1 MTNSARGRG
10 PAHVIVLGNE
20 KGGSGKT
27 TTAMHVIALLL
38 HEGAKVGSIDL
49 DGRQRSLSRYVEN
62 RRAWADAAKVNLV
75 MPDHVVLPRS
85 DLGSVAEAQAAER
98 QVFEE
103 AFTRLAI
110 ENDFV
115 VIDCPGSD
123 SFLSRLGH
131 AVADTL
137 ITPMNDSFVDF
148 DLLGRVDPQSWKI
161 KGPSVYSEM
170 VWESRKRRA
179 MSDGGQIDWIV
190 MRNRLSSLAAKN
202 MRRVEGVLD
211 ELADRIGFRLAPGF
225 GERVIFREMFPSG
238 LTLLDLRSEG
248 VEAPLSMSHVAARA
262 EVRGLLDELKLPFF
276 DQERQKRDVGPAVG
290 AAQRA

>member
-1 MTNSARGRG
+1 MTIAARGRV
-10 PAHVIVLGNE
+10 PAHTIVLGNE

-38 HEGAKVGSIDL
+38 HEGAKVGSMDL
-49 DGRQRSLSRYVEN
+49 DGRQRSLTRYVEN
-62 RRAWADAAKVNLV
+62 RKAWAEGAKVNLV
-75 MPDHVVLPRS
+75 MPDHVVLPKS
-85 DLGSVAEAQAAER
+85 ELDTVAAAQAAER
-98 QVFEE
+98 SAFES
-103 AFTRLAI
+103 AYTRLVV

-148 DLLGRVDPQSWKI
+148 DLLGRVDPQNWKI
-161 KGPSVYSEM
+161 KGPSLYAEM
-170 VWESRKRRA
+170 VWESRKRRLVA
-179 MSDGGQIDWIV
+179 DGGEIDWIV
-190 MRNRLSSLAAKN
+190 MRNRLSTLAAKN
-202 MRRVEGVLD
+202 KRRVEGVLED
-211 ELADRIGFRLAPGF
+211 LATRIGFRLAPGF

-248 VEAPLSMSHVAARA
+248 VEANLSMSHVAARA
-262 EVRGLLDELKLPFF
+262 EVRALLDQLKLPYFE
-276 DQERQKRDVGPAVG
+276 QRVEAEQARVAG
-290 AAQRA
+290 AA